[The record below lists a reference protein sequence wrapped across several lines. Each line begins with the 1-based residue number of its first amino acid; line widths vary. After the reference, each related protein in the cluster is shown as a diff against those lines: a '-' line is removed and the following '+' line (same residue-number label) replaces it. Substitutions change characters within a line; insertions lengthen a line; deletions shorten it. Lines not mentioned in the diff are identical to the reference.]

1 MNKNLIILN
10 PEEASKLASYL
21 DYETN
26 WKDLVTYER
35 YLSIK
40 VQQAVFESNEKGY
53 EREKGF

>member
-40 VQQAVFESNEKGY
+40 VQQYAFEKMQKGY

>member
-10 PEEASKLASYL
+10 PEEASKLASYP